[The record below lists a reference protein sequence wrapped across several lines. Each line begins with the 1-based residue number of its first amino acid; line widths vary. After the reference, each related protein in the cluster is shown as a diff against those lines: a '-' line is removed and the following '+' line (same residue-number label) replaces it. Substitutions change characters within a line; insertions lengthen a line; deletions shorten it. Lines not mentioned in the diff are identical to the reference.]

1 MIINSFHQL
10 CGMLTDKNHNIRHQF
25 IYLLLFFL
33 PMLHATESTAQ
44 KGRVTAGPMPGYMEH
59 RETVI
64 WLQTQCAKRITIQY
78 WLKDNPGQNVL
89 SVEKNA
95 ADCKIANHHFVLENL
110 HMGKTYAY
118 RVLLD
123 GKATEFPYPLVFKTK
138 PLWEWRTSAPDFSFL
153 VGSCLYVNDSAYDR
167 PGKPYGQGTEIL
179 QKMNSLPGDFMLWLG
194 DNTYTREPDY
204 GSASGLAYRYQ
215 HTRADK
221 NLQPFLASRNH
232 YAIWDDHDYGSNDAC
247 KTYPLK
253 EVTRGL
259 FTDYWAN
266 KTYGEDNK
274 GIYSMFSFSD
284 ADFFLLDDRYFRDY
298 QFLDD
303 TSNPNKTQ
311 LGEAQLQWL
320 FNNLVYSRATFKF
333 IAIGGQFLNEYTDKE
348 SYNFYKK
355 ERERIL
361 QFIITNKI
369 SGVIFLTGDRH
380 HTELIKNTQISSQL
394 GYPLYDL
401 TSSAISSRASD
412 ISKSS
417 EFNNPMRVEN
427 TLVMEN
433 NFCNITVSGSRGN
446 RIVTLSCYD
455 KDGKEK
461 WKYSISENELRA
473 QKK

>member
-1 MIINSFHQL
+1 MRYL
-10 CGMLTDKNHNIRHQF
+10 IRV
-25 IYLLLFFL
+25 LLILF
-33 PMLHATESTAQ
+33 PMLPATAGFAQ
-44 KGRVTAGPMPGYMEH
+44 KGKITAGPMPGYMEH

-64 WLQTQCAKRITIQY
+64 WLQTQCAKRITLQY
-78 WLKDNPGQNVL
+78 WVKENQEIQSTELSASGCNPT
-89 SVEKNA
+89 
-95 ADCKIANHHFVLENL
+95 NHHFVLGNL
-110 HMGKTYAY
+110 LMGKTYNY
-118 RVLLD
+118 RILLD
-123 GKATEFPYPLVFKTK
+123 GKPVEFPYPLTFKTK
-138 PLWEWRTSAPDFSFL
+138 PLWEWRVDAPDVNFL
-153 VGSCLYVNDSAYDR
+153 VGSCLYVNDTAYDR

-179 QKMNSLPGDFMLWLG
+179 QKMTAFPGDFMLWLG
-194 DNTYTREPDY
+194 DNTYTREADY
-204 GSASGLAYRYQ
+204 GSASGLSYRYQ

-221 NLQPFLASRNH
+221 NLQPFLASRHH

-253 EVTRGL
+253 NVTRQL
-259 FTDYWAN
+259 FTEYWAN
-266 KTYGEDNK
+266 KTYGENQQ

-303 TSNPNKTQ
+303 STSPNKTQ
-311 LGEAQLQWL
+311 LGEEQIQWL
-320 FNNLVYSRATFKF
+320 FNSLVYSRATFKF
-333 IAIGGQFLNEYTDKE
+333 VALGGQFLNENTDKE

-361 QFIITNKI
+361 NFIVTNKV

-380 HTELIKNTQISSQL
+380 HTELLKNTAIQPRL

-417 EFNNPMRVEN
+417 EFNNPMRVPN

-433 NFCNITVSGSRGN
+433 NFCNVSLSGKRGE
-446 RIVTLSCYD
+446 RQATLSCYD
-455 KDGKEK
+455 KEGKQK
-461 WKYSISENELRA
+461 WSYTISEKELKA
-473 QKK
+473 LK